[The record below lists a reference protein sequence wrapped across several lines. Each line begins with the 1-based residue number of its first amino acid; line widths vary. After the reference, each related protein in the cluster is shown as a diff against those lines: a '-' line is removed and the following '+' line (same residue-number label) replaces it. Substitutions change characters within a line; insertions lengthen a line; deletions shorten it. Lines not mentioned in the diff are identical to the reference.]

1 MTIFSAQKRP
11 RTEADACDFLCAGA
25 QKAGTTWLWA
35 NLGQHPQVKMPLVK
49 EVHYFDRL
57 YLGTDI
63 PTNVDQHREAALAC
77 AAKLK
82 GAEAANFLAIAQGC
96 DAPDDGW
103 YRRLF
108 AQRGGKFSGD
118 ITPAYLCLGLRGVQH
133 VQRLS
138 PNLRVIILVR
148 DPQSRMTSGLA
159 MSMARNPGR
168 IPMRILE
175 NWQFQERG
183 NYAAHI
189 PIWDHIFGDQVRY
202 IPFGRIRTAPRDVLA
217 EVEAHIGLMPFGGYE
232 NPAQVHNSFPPAEG
246 LAAGVLQRI
255 EQIAA
260 RQSAYLLERFGAD
273 FCAEI

>member
-1 MTIFSAQKRP
+1 MTFYAPGRKRRAQHGFGPILASTRRSKCPSSKRCIIL
-11 RTEADACDFLCAGA
+11 TGSI
-25 QKAGTTWLWA
+25 
-35 NLGQHPQVKMPLVK
+35 
-49 EVHYFDRL
+49 
-57 YLGTDI
+57 TDI

-82 GAEAANFLAIAQGC
+82 GAEAANFRAIAQGC

-217 EVEAHIGLMPFGGYE
+217 EVEAHIGL
-232 NPAQVHNSFPPAEG
+232 
-246 LAAGVLQRI
+246 AAGVLQRI